1 MRFILRLTLLL
12 VILPATALLAA
23 AWVCLSDTPLVAQQT
38 RLSHQDIARAKA
50 ILKHNDPRRLP
61 AGSRH
66 SVDLDEK
73 DLNLA
78 ANYLL
83 QKYIRGHLHIR
94 LLPDLM
100 AISASIELSKLPL
113 RRFLNLR
120 FSLQPGAEGLR
131 IAQLTIGD
139 LQVPDPLAQWLLSLG
154 LRRAHDSRQFRLA
167 SDIIKD
173 LQLRQQRVRITYEW
187 HPELLA
193 AVRSEV
199 LAPALQSA
207 LAAYQQQ
214 LLALREQGLLHR
226 GSLTSVLTPLFQLAL
241 ARSQAADGEPVLEN
255 QALLLLLGSWASGQ
269 GMGQLLPTQQRLP
282 PFRLTLQRRRDF
294 AQHFLVSAALAA
306 AGDSNLSHAVGLF
319 KELSDSQG
327 GSGFSFT
334 DIAAD
339 RAGTRFGGLAVASD
353 ARALWLQQQIARGI
367 DETDIIP
374 DLHDLPE
381 YLTVGEFE
389 RRFKGPDDPAYRAL
403 LQAIDRRIDAC
414 LIYRQRSAD

>member
-1 MRFILRLTLLL
+1 MRFILRLTLLF
-12 VILPATALLAA
+12 VILLATALLAA
-23 AWVCLSDTPLVAQQT
+23 VWVCLSDAPLVAQQT

-50 ILKHNDPRRLP
+50 ILKRNDPRSLP

-66 SVDLDEK
+66 SVDLGEQ

-83 QKYIRGHLHIR
+83 QKYIRGDLRIR
-94 LLPDLM
+94 LLPGLL
-100 AISASIELSKLPL
+100 AISASIELPELPV

-120 FSLQPGAEGLR
+120 FSLQPGTEGLR
-131 IAQLTIGD
+131 ITQLTIGN
-139 LQVPDPLAQWLLSLG
+139 LHVPDPIAQWLLSQG
-154 LRRAHDSRQFRLA
+154 LHRAHDARQFRLA
-167 SDIIKD
+167 SDLIKD

-207 LAAYQQQ
+207 LVAYQQQ
-214 LLALREQGLLHR
+214 LLTLQQQGMLRR
-226 GSLTSVLTPLFQLAL
+226 GPLTSALTPLFQLAS

-269 GMGQLLPTQQRLP
+269 GMGPLLPTQQRLP
-282 PFRLTLQRRRDF
+282 TFRLTLQRRRDF

-306 AGDSNLSHAVGLF
+306 AGDSTLSNAVGLF

-339 RAGTRFGGLAVASD
+339 RAGTRFGELAVADD
-353 ARALWLQQQIARGI
+353 AQARQLQQQIAHGI

-381 YLTVGEFE
+381 YLSASEFKH
-389 RRFKGPDDPAYRAL
+389 RFKDPDDPAYREL

-414 LIYRQRSAD
+414 PFYRQTSAD